1 MIKTREP
8 ETETH
13 QGGKDRLKSGINPQG
28 EKTGTQERKG
38 PQKSFERSRLPWL
51 VDDFNGITANVYE
64 AVMVAAHRARQIGRL
79 QKREIDLWNEARPQ
93 AQGGDEGDEEEI
105 TKPGV
110 DHFFHPK
117 PTIKALQELKGRG
130 LSFKFPGKEE
140 K

>member
-1 MIKTREP
+1 MTKTREP
-8 ETETH
+8 ETEAR
-13 QGGKDRLKSGINPQG
+13 QGGEDHLKSGVNPQG
-28 EKTGTQERKG
+28 EKAGTQERKS

-64 AVMVAAHRARQIGRL
+64 AVMVATHRARQIGRL
-79 QKREIDLWNEARPQ
+79 QKREIDVWNEARPQ

-105 TKPGV
+105 TKAGV

-117 PTIKALQELKGRG
+117 PTIKALQELKGRE
-130 LSFKFPGKEE
+130 LSFKYPEKEV